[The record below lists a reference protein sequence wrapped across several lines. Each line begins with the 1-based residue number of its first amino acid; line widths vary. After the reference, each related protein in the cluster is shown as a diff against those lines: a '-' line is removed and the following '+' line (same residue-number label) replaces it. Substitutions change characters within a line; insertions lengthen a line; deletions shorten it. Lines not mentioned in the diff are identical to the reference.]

1 MIVPQNRPFLDPTE
15 SAIHNLYPSSLAV
28 AALSAPIMQV
38 PEKGAGF
45 EPSAKFIVAGW
56 WVYQATKET

>member
-45 EPSAKFIVAGW
+45 EPSAKFIVAG
-56 WVYQATKET
+56 